1 MMINSL
7 NIYSWEKIDRSP
19 LWYISFFSISIFL
32 ILFSFFKGWVMWW
45 ISVLFIFL
53 IILIS
58 YIIIYLV
65 SLKKTTL
72 YLYDWYINIKD
83 KNFFFNE
90 LLWFN
95 VELDKNGNF
104 TNFVII
110 PSRTAY
116 PLKYTIIDEQEK
128 IREFIKNLIDKDL
141 PLYGDYENDKMYKI
155 IKFLKLW

>member
-1 MMINSL
+1 MNNSL
-7 NIYSWEKIDRSP
+7 NIYTWEKIDRSP

-32 ILFSFFKGWVMWW
+32 IVFSFFKWWIMSW

-58 YIIIYLV
+58 YIIVYLI
-65 SLKKTTL
+65 SLKKSIL
-72 YLYDWYINIKD
+72 YIYNGYLNIKD
-83 KNFFFNE
+83 KKFPFNE

-110 PSRTAY
+110 PYRTNY
-116 PLKYTIIDEQEK
+116 PLKYTINDEYDRTKK
-128 IREFIKNLIDKDL
+128 IVEYLIDIGL
-141 PLYGDYENDKMYKI
+141 PLYVDYENDKMYKI
-155 IKFLKLW
+155 IKFFKLW

>member
-1 MMINSL
+1 MNNSL
-7 NIYSWEKIDRSP
+7 NIYAWEKIYRSP
-19 LWYISFFSISIFL
+19 LWYIFFFSISTFL
-32 ILFSFFKGWVMWW
+32 IMFSFFKGWIMSW

-58 YIIIYLV
+58 YIIIYLI

-72 YLYDWYINIKD
+72 YVYDWYINIKD
-83 KNFFFNE
+83 KNFSFNE

-95 VELDKNGNF
+95 VELDKDGNF

-116 PLKYTIIDEQEK
+116 PLKFTINDDYEK
-128 IREFIKNLIDKDL
+128 TKSIIKSLIDKNL
-141 PLYGDYENDKMYKI
+141 PLYADYENDRMYKI
-155 IKFLKLW
+155 ITFLKLG